1 MRTLEERFAG
11 GDPLAVR
18 EAYEQFQPSLIG
30 VAHSVL
36 NNRDLAADAV
46 QTAFLNAWRAAGR
59 YDPERP
65 LEPWRRMITRRA
77 AIDAYRS
84 RREGVGRRTPEPVD
98 DGADEHAI
106 RRWRVRTVRA
116 AVERLPENERELVD
130 LAHLRELSHR
140 EVSDRLGIPIGT
152 VKSRLRR
159 AHRRLAEELAGV

>member
-1 MRTLEERFAG
+1 LEERFAD

-18 EAYEQFQPSLIG
+18 EAYERFRPVLIG
-30 VAHSVL
+30 VAYGVL

-65 LEPWRRMITRRA
+65 LEPWLRTITRRA
-77 AIDAYRS
+77 AIDTYRS
-84 RREGVGRRTPEPVD
+84 RRGAVVHEAPETAE
-98 DGADEHAI
+98 DGADEHVI

-116 AVERLPENERELVD
+116 AVERLPDRERELVD

-140 EVSDRLGIPIGT
+140 EVSDRLGIPLGT
-152 VKSRLRR
+152 VKSRLAR